1 MRRFLASVVFTGI
14 ILASLAPP
22 ASAQAPTP
30 KVTISG
36 LFDQVTSMGK
46 NFYDGNL
53 ARNSDHE
60 WYART
65 RFRPDFEFS
74 VGRVKAVLGLEIDLQ
89 YGQSGANDGG
99 FPGNNTGFPGG
110 PPSQGTPTGGAKV
123 NANGNLDLN
132 TDVGGMIEIK
142 WIYTE
147 FPLTGTDS
155 LLPFIPVETMARA
168 GGQPFAN
175 LATYKLATFAASDFA
190 GLSTI
195 TTFLPN
201 LRSNLT
207 WVIVEDQLAGSN
219 RLAGSQTRT
228 FRGEDYALIFSPEY
242 TPFKGL
248 DLKPLY
254 SWFHADGIT
263 SFYARRNLVNVRSV
277 PALTIGGVA
286 VPGTTILGAAA
297 SMGSAPCPAP
307 ACANAGDPT
316 YHENRHT
323 IGIDARW
330 RMGPFGLD
338 PTFFYQWGRMDS
350 QAFDDGP
357 GANGLVSK
365 KVTADLSA
373 FFFDIIASYQLGP
386 LLLELRGD
394 YSTGNKARDNLAKGI
409 RYFQPLT
416 TDGIYYAGWAQIMAL
431 GVDYFNGVSSGG
443 MGSNIGYD
451 RYGRAQLGLRA
462 TYTFIPQLSVY
473 GVVSPTWTAEKVDT
487 DTNSGLVPGAVG
499 LTVGRTT
506 VSNNSW
512 VSGDSRYLGTEA
524 DLGFTWRFAPNAAF
538 DLVGA
543 WLFAGAAQ
551 DTAECQQVSS
561 TVPTAGTC
569 ANGRVVKKDA
579 KDAYTLAAR
588 VRLAF

>member
-1 MRRFLASVVFTGI
+1 MRRFLTTAVFVVI
-14 ILASLAPP
+14 ILAMLAPP
-22 ASAQAPTP
+22 GLAQAPTP

-36 LFDQVTSMGK
+36 LFDQVTSMGR

-53 ARNSDHE
+53 ARDSDRE

-65 RFRPDFEFS
+65 RFRPDFEFA

-99 FPGNNTGFPGG
+99 FPGNNSGFPGG

-123 NANGNLDLN
+123 NASANLDLN
-132 TDVGGMIEIK
+132 TDVAGILEVK

-147 FPLTGTDS
+147 FPLTGRDS

-175 LATYKLATFAASDFA
+175 LATYKLATYAASDFA
-190 GLSTI
+190 GVSAVTSLA
-195 TTFLPN
+195 PN
-201 LRSNLT
+201 IRM
-207 WVIVEDQLAGSN
+207 
-219 RLAGSQTRT
+219 
-228 FRGEDYALIFSPEY
+228 
-242 TPFKGL
+242 
-248 DLKPLY
+248 Y

-263 SFYARRNLVNVRSV
+263 HIAARRNLVNRGT
-277 PALTIGGVA
+277 AGGLLG
-286 VPGTTILGAAA
+286 PGT
-297 SMGSAPCPAP
+297 SMGAPVSPSP
-307 ACANAGDPT
+307 AGDPT
-316 YHENRHT
+316 YHEDRHT

-330 RMGPFGLD
+330 RVGPFGLD
-338 PTFFYQWGRMDS
+338 PTLFYQWGRMDS
-350 QAFDDGP
+350 QAGSSAT
-357 GANGLVSK
+357 GAAIK

-373 FFFDIIASYQLGP
+373 FLVDIIGSYQLGP
-386 LLLELRGD
+386 LLLELRAD

-431 GVDYFNGVSSGG
+431 GVDYFNGVSMGG
-443 MGSNIGYD
+443 LGSYIGYD
-451 RYGRAQLGLRA
+451 RYGRAQLGARA
-462 TYTFIPQLSVY
+462 TYTFAPPFSVY
-473 GVVSPTWTAEKVDT
+473 AVVSPTWTAEKVDT

-499 LTVGRTT
+499 LTIGRTT
-506 VSNNSW
+506 VSDKSW
-512 VSGDSRYLGTEA
+512 VSGDSNYLGTEA
-524 DLGFTWRFAPNAAF
+524 NLGLTWRFAPNAAF

-551 DTAECQQVSS
+551 DTAECVGGA
-561 TVPTAGTC
+561 PGTC
-569 ANGRVVKKDA
+569 AGGTVVKKDA
-579 KDAYTLAAR
+579 RDAYTLAAR